1 MADNHVGA
9 LPVLRD
15 GELPAGA
22 HRESFSLR
30 NEAGRSLASG
40 LYLVRLE
47 AEGRVLTRRL
57 AAIR

>member
-1 MADNHVGA
+1 MQ
-9 LPVLRD
+9 VLRD

-22 HRESFSLR
+22 HRERFALR
-30 NEAGRSLASG
+30 DEAGRVLASG
-40 LYLVRLE
+40 LYLLRLE